1 MRKISRDKYTK
12 NIVQSKLFMIEKIQN
27 IMCACKQKSSN
38 RQVTSVKQVV
48 KKAPNSENN
57 TKPERTITKPRVNV
71 FKRPL

>member
-1 MRKISRDKYTK
+1 
-12 NIVQSKLFMIEKIQN
+12 MIEKIQN

-57 TKPERTITKPRVNV
+57 TKPERTVTNPRVNV